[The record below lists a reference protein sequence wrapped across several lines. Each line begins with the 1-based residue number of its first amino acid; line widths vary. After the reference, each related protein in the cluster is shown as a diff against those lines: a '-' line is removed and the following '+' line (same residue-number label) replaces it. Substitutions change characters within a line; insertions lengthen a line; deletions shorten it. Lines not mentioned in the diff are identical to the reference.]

1 MVSEFRVDLNTLVG
15 GKRFDVLV
23 CHTKLGVRTLN
34 LDSCESIFRDAA
46 PLLREHVIEEVSD
59 RALAGTVLA
68 DENKSVVVD
77 RNVYCPVPSVKA
89 LDLKLGQRRWHME
102 YWNANDITYLESAV
116 PFATILDLCGQG
128 QGPRSALQNSKL
140 PTWSVAAVRRK
151 GSRITPHKRARL
163 LEKGRLGVALPGQ
176 SAALAQWVGAPLA
189 AQRREIESRL
199 HNRRA
204 RHFDALQIA
213 RPQTRIFG
221 QAQRAVA
228 GLKRRRAAIRHRV
241 ETHHTHANR
250 VRVHAVQTSHDHT
263 RAHQRE
269 HGRCLNGCDG

>member
-1 MVSEFRVDLNTLVG
+1 MVSEFRVELNTLVG

-68 DENKSVVVD
+68 DENKSVVVN

-116 PFATILDLCGQG
+116 SFAAILDLCGRG
-128 QGPRSALQNSKL
+128 QGPDPLCKIPNFPRGLWL
-140 PTWSVAAVRRK
+140 PCDER
-151 GSRITPHKRARL
+151 G
-163 LEKGRLGVALPGQ
+163 
-176 SAALAQWVGAPLA
+176 
-189 AQRREIESRL
+189 
-199 HNRRA
+199 
-204 RHFDALQIA
+204 
-213 RPQTRIFG
+213 
-221 QAQRAVA
+221 A
-228 GLKRRRAAIRHRV
+228 GLLLRNALGSGDPNSTWPHRR
-241 ETHHTHANR
+241 
-250 VRVHAVQTSHDHT
+250 
-263 RAHQRE
+263 
-269 HGRCLNGCDG
+269 HGRTCAADGPETAIWEA